1 MNFHILRTII
11 SWNLADLLILYRYM
25 PITKYSLYYSHSML
39 LHKYNRGIIGMIA
52 GVQRACAYA
61 TDD

>member
-11 SWNLADLLILYRYM
+11 SRNLEDLLILYRYM

-39 LHKYNRGIIGMIA
+39 LHMYSRGIIAMIA

-61 TDD
+61 TDN